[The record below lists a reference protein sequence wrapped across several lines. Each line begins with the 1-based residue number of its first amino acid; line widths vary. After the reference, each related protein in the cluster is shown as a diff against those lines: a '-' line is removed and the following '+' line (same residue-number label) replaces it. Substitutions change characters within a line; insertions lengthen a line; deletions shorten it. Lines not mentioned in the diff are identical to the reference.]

1 MNTLNI
7 NSTWN
12 GIIQYFFPIFTAPT
26 AKIFANLICGWIL
39 CTAKHTITAI
49 MPFAEPDNHRA
60 HDAYH
65 RFFPDARWSMSKL
78 WRLLTILLVRVFY
91 RSGRIHTDL
100 DDTLFHRSGKK
111 VDGAG
116 WWRDAVRSSGKTVV
130 YGWGLNLV
138 VLTLRV
144 NPPWGGKPIGLPINM
159 RLHRKNGPSII
170 ELAKEMLTEVALW
183 LPERR
188 FLCHCDGFYYPLASV
203 KIPGTHIISR
213 IRLDATIYDLLR
225 TDGKTRRGRP
235 RKKGKK
241 LLKPYQMAKRIRN
254 FKLIRTSEHH
264 NSKQRLV
271 YARKVVWYRVSQQP
285 VLLVISRDHR
295 GKEKD
300 CFFFTTDLTLTAE
313 QVIRGF
319 VGRWSIED
327 TIKNTKQLI
336 GGQEP
341 QTWKGRGPE
350 RAAAV
355 SFWICSVVW
364 FWYLL
369 RKTEHRSVIT
379 RPWYPTKLEPSFA
392 DALSCLRSMI
402 WRQRIKIM
410 FGKNIVHDKK
420 IEFLIKAL
428 ASAA

>member
-1 MNTLNI
+1 MNTTNI
-7 NSTWN
+7 ISTWN
-12 GIIQYFFPIFTAPT
+12 DIIQYFFPIFTAPT
-26 AKIFANLICGWIL
+26 AKIFANLLCGWIL
-39 CTAKHTITAI
+39 CTAKHTITGI

-65 RFFPDARWSMSKL
+65 RFLPDARWSMSSL
-78 WRLLTILLVRVFY
+78 WRLLAILLIRVFY

-138 VLTLRV
+138 ILTLRV
-144 NPPWGGKPIGLPINM
+144 NPPWGGKPLGLPINM
-159 RLHRKNGPSII
+159 RLHRKNGLSII
-170 ELAKEMLTEVALW
+170 ELAQEMLTEVALW
-183 LPERR
+183 LPDRR
-188 FLCHCDGFYYPLASV
+188 FLCHCDGFYAPLASV

-213 IRLDATIYDLLR
+213 IRRDATIYDVLK

-241 LLKPYQMAKRIRN
+241 LLKPQQMARRIRN
-254 FKLIRTSEHH
+254 FKLVKTSEHGK
-264 NSKQRLV
+264 SKQRLV
-271 YARKVVWYRVSQQP
+271 YARKVVWYKVSQQP
-285 VLLVISRDHR
+285 VLLVISRDPD

-300 CFFFTTDLTLTAE
+300 SFFFTTDLSLTAE
-313 QVIRGF
+313 QVFRGF

-350 RAAAV
+350 RAAAI
-355 SFWICSVVW
+355 SFWISSVVW
-364 FWYLL
+364 LWYLR
-369 RKTEHRSVIT
+369 RKTEHKSLVIQ
-379 RPWYPTKLEPSFA
+379 PWYQCKLEPSFA
-392 DALSCLRSMI
+392 DALSCLRSVL

-420 IEFLIKAL
+420 IEFLIEAL
-428 ASAA
+428 AAAA